1 MKQTF
6 KIWYYVLNTGKKA
19 RLQIIKVSGVDAT
32 HARLIAREQL
42 TKMYGQYNFL
52 INGCSKN
59 LEV

>member
-1 MKQTF
+1 MNF
-6 KIWYYVLNTGKKA
+6 KVWYYILNNGKKPKLHYL
-19 RLQIIKVSGVDAT
+19 RIEGQDGT

-59 LEV
+59 LGD